1 MRFVRILPGVFFAR
15 PEQTVEFMR
24 LLQRLLIGVFIAGF
38 ATVLVL
44 ASSQA
49 SNCGGNTA
57 ALSVCGSYP
66 LTLFAGVADR
76 GVSLDAGLT
85 PNALTSELDAEQ
97 LADIFRSLN
106 ATASYSIRNPDA
118 PFDPTD
124 REVVI
129 VCEQAFDNVPQP
141 TVWNLYRRSP
151 AHAVGYSDGST
162 ELLSAAEYRDLDLS
176 DFVPAADWVR
186 LSASTD

>member
-1 MRFVRILPGVFFAR
+1 
-15 PEQTVEFMR
+15 MR
-24 LLQRLLIGVFIAGF
+24 LVQRLLIGVFIAGF
-38 ATVLVL
+38 ATVLFL
-44 ASSQA
+44 LSSQT

-57 ALSVCGSYP
+57 ALSVCGNYP
-66 LTLFAGVADR
+66 RYLFAGMAERNVP
-76 GVSLDAGLT
+76 LDAGLT

-97 LADIFRSLN
+97 LADIFRSLS

-129 VCEQAFDNVPQP
+129 VCDQEFGNVPQP
-141 TVWNLYRRSP
+141 CVWNLYRRSP

-162 ELLSAAEYRDLDLS
+162 ELISAAEYRELDLL
-176 DFVPAADWVR
+176 DFVPAADWVTA
-186 LSASTD
+186 SASE